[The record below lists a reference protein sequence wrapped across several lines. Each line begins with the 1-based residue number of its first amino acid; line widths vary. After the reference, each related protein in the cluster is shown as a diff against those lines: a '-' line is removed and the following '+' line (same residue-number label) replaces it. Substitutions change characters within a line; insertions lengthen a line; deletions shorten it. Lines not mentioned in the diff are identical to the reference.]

1 MNFSF
6 YNSSIFEN
14 EMCYKLIHMQ
24 KFEMENL
31 VHNLPVYRAG
41 ESFKKILWGNNSN
54 ISNCSKMCFEKII
67 MTLSKYIG
75 IEYLMK
81 WGWSVIKPAHALI
94 SVS

>member
-24 KFEMENL
+24 KFEMESL

-41 ESFKKILWGNNSN
+41 ESFKKILRGNNSN

-81 WGWSVIKPAHALI
+81 RGWSVIKPAHALI